1 MISHSLAFFDRY
13 GTMLL
18 ASGLFIGLILQPLAH
33 AIWPLLPTLVFLL
46 TAATMLRI
54 DWPQVIAHARRPV
67 RVGLLVLWALAVSP
81 VVMAAVV
88 HILGVSTGLAQALV
102 LWAASPPLMSLPAI
116 ALLMGLDGALALLVM
131 VAATFLMP
139 LSLPPLLLGLMGLDL
154 GIGILPLM
162 SRLALFV
169 GGAGALA
176 GLLRW
181 RLGRERVKRYG
192 AEISGINVLL
202 LVLFA
207 VAVMDGMPRHLL
219 DEPLRVLGYC
229 VGALGAS
236 LGLQAVSYL
245 SFGWLG
251 RASALTVG
259 LIGGN
264 KNMAVVWASL
274 SAATASSPDLMLYFA
289 CAQLPIYLLPAALAP
304 IYRRLGAT
312 MPRDAP
318 AN

>member
-1 MISHSLAFFDRY
+1 MISRFLAFFDRR
-13 GTMLL
+13 GTTLL
-18 ASGLFIGLILQPLAH
+18 ASGLFIGLILQPVAR

-46 TAATMLRI
+46 TTATMLRI
-54 DWPQVIAHARRPV
+54 DWPQVIAHARHPLRI
-67 RVGLLVLWALAVSP
+67 GCLVLWALAISP
-81 VVMAAVV
+81 IVMAAIVQ
-88 HILGVSTGLAQALV
+88 ILGVSMGLAQALV

-116 ALLMGLDGALALLVM
+116 ALLLGLDGALALLVM
-131 VAATFLMP
+131 VTATFLVP
-139 LSLPPLLLGLMGLDL
+139 LTLPPLLLGLMGLDL
-154 GIGILPLM
+154 GIGIGPLM
-162 SRLALFV
+162 ARLAVFV
-169 GGAGALA
+169 GGAGAMA

-181 RLGRERVKRYG
+181 ALGRERLGRYG
-192 AEISGINVLL
+192 TEISGINVLL

-236 LGLQAVSYL
+236 LGLQAVSFL
-245 SFGWLG
+245 SFSWLG
-251 RASALTVG
+251 RSSALTVG
-259 LIGGN
+259 LVGGN

-274 SAATASSPDLMLYFA
+274 SAAANSPDLMLFFA

-312 MPRDAP
+312 LPRAAP
-318 AN
+318 AD

>member
-1 MISHSLAFFDRY
+1 MISRFLAFFDRR
-13 GTMLL
+13 GTTLL
-18 ASGLFIGLILQPLAH
+18 ASGLFIGLALQPVAH

-54 DWPQVIAHARRPV
+54 EWPQVIAHARHPV
-67 RVGLLVLWALAVSP
+67 RIGVLVLWALAVSP
-81 VVMAAVV
+81 VLMAAIAEV
-88 HILGVSTGLAQALV
+88 LRLPTGLAQALV
-102 LWAASPPLMSLPAI
+102 LWAASPPLMSIPAI

-154 GIGILPLM
+154 GIGIAPLM
-162 SRLALFV
+162 LRLALFV
-169 GGAGALA
+169 GGAGLLA
-176 GLLRW
+176 GFLRW
-181 RLGRERVKRYG
+181 GLGPERLRRYG

-207 VAVMDGMPRHLL
+207 VAVMDGMPQQLVG
-219 DEPLRVLGYC
+219 EPLRVLAYC
-229 VGALGAS
+229 VAALSAS
-236 LGLQAVSYL
+236 VGLQAISFL
-245 SFGWLG
+245 TFGWLG
-251 RASALTVG
+251 RLDALTVG

-304 IYRRLGAT
+304 VYRRLGAT
-312 MPRDAP
+312 MPRTAP
-318 AN
+318 A